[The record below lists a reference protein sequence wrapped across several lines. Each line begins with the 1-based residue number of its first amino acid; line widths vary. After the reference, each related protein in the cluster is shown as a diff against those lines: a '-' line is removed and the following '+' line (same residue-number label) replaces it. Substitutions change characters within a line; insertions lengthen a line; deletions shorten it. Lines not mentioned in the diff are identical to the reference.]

1 MMDFEVERCTRH
13 CAASGRPLAEGEE
26 FYSCLISEGTQVKRY
41 DYAVEAWQGPP
52 EQALGWWKSRMPTQ
66 QAKKNKLAPSEV
78 LLELFTGLEH
88 VADKQDMRY
97 VLALLMVRR
106 RILKVEEPAG
116 EEAEGDHEETLVV
129 YCPRNETTY
138 HVSVVV
144 PSEERA
150 DEIQHELSRLLFAD
164 AA

>member
-1 MMDFEVERCTRH
+1 MMDFEIERCTRH
-13 CAASGRPLAEGEE
+13 CATTGRQLADGEE
-26 FYSCLISEGTQVKRY
+26 FYSCLVSEGAQVKRY
-41 DYAVEAWQGPP
+41 DYAVDAWQGPP
-52 EQALGWWKSRMPTQ
+52 EQALGWWKSRMPTH

-78 LLELFTGLEH
+78 LLELFTELEA

-106 RILKVEEPAG
+106 RILKLEEAAGDEATSAG
-116 EEAEGDHEETLVV
+116 ESLVL

-144 PSEERA
+144 PNEARA
-150 DEIQHELSRLLFAD
+150 EEIQHELSRLLFAD
-164 AA
+164 TA